1 MKVRVA
7 GLLNLLVGYLIV
19 LVLAG
24 CGFSEREFVLNTI
37 PQRPDLSGW
46 PDRLH
51 QRIENAELQ
60 ALSGKSPVDSLVD
73 LSRLYHANGFYEEAG
88 LCYQGLMALEPNNPK
103 WPHLLAELLSSY
115 GQLDESLPF
124 RQKAMELAPDYLPAL
139 VRLGDGL
146 FKKNHFEDAELAYAS
161 ALNIDA
167 NNAYALVGLARVDMV
182 RGDLAMAQQ
191 KLELA
196 AAKSDFRIGADLL
209 ATVFQNRGNEQKA
222 SALRGIRKSSGSFSD
237 IPDPWLLDL
246 ISESFDTYQLA
257 LAAGMTDRG
266 GDTIAGIRLLKRA
279 IQMAP
284 RDGALHFQLG
294 LMYLSTGEQLLAR
307 NSFSDCTA
315 VEPAFSDGWFQLAK
329 LLESTGDPE
338 GQTRTLAEG
347 LFHNPDS
354 PGLHLA
360 NGDRLKKLRDYG
372 GAIKE
377 IELAISLRPEEA
389 DPYVELASL
398 YMLQSEVERGV
409 ALLQRALEL
418 ESLHPL
424 ALSTLTF
431 YSISEGLEGDARS
444 YFQKARQQ
452 PRLSEKEIL
461 NLEIEF
467 EKKFGSKP

>member
-1 MKVRVA
+1 MKVKFAVLNK
-7 GLLNLLVGYLIV
+7 LLPGFFIV
-19 LVLAG
+19 MVLTG
-24 CGFSEREFVLNTI
+24 CGSSEREFVLNTI

-60 ALSGKSPVDSLVD
+60 ALSGKRPVNSLVD

-88 LCYQGLMALEPNNPK
+88 ICYQGLMAMEPTNPK
-103 WPHLLAELLSSY
+103 WPHLLAEILSSY

-124 RQKAMELAPDYLPAL
+124 RQKAVDLAPDYLPAL
-139 VRLGDGL
+139 IRFGDGL
-146 FKKNHFEDAELAYAS
+146 FKKNRIEETAIAYTTT
-161 ALNIDA
+161 LKIDA
-167 NNAYALVGLARVDMV
+167 NNPYALVGLARVYMV
-182 RGDLAMAQQ
+182 RGDLVKAQQ

-196 AAKSDFRIGADLL
+196 AAKSDFKIGADLL
-209 ATVFQNRGNEQKA
+209 ATVYQNLGNEQKA
-222 SALRGIRKSSGSFSD
+222 SALRGRSKSSGSFSD
-237 IPDPWLLDL
+237 IPDPWQLDL

-257 LAAGMTDRG
+257 LAAGMAERG

-279 IQMAP
+279 IRMAP
-284 RDGALHFQLG
+284 RDGSLHFQLG
-294 LMYLSTGEQLLAR
+294 LIYLQTGERLLAR
-307 NSFSDCTA
+307 KSFLECTL
-315 VEPAFSDGWFQLAK
+315 VEPTFSDGWFQLAK
-329 LLESTGDPE
+329 LLESEGDTE
-338 GQTRTLAEG
+338 GQIRTLAEG

-360 NGDRLKKLRDYG
+360 NGDRLKKIRDYS

-398 YMLQSEVERGV
+398 YMLRSQIDKGV

-424 ALSTLTF
+424 ALSTLIF
-431 YSISEGLEGDARS
+431 YSISEGFEDDARS

-461 NLEIEF
+461 NLETEF
-467 EKKFGSKP
+467 EKKFGSEP